1 MMSVKPDQSA
11 SGSERTA
18 AAPMRAVSR
27 ATDRPSPLSDRPALD
42 RHLAQD
48 PANSGAWNNLGVSYR
63 MSGQPEVALSCYRR
77 ALAINAEFPA
87 TLGNLGNILK
97 DMGRHLEALDAHRQA
112 LDQQPGNAR
121 AWHNLGIVFNEMGR
135 PSEAIRCFDKALEL
149 EPALDNIRFDRAI
162 AKLRLGEFCEG
173 FADFEARWTT
183 VRSKR
188 RDFDRP
194 QWSGESLQGKSLL
207 IHCEQGFG
215 DNILV
220 TRFLPAVK
228 ARGGRVIFECRREL
242 CRLFEG
248 IECIDQVISEGVVLP
263 DFDYHCPSM
272 SLMGV
277 LETTLATIPPPV
289 KPSIPESSRT
299 LALSLLPDNPE
310 YLRIGIVW
318 SGSVTFEGN
327 RLRAARLVD
336 FLALYEVPGVQL
348 YSLQMGEPRKQLL
361 SLGTSALVIDL
372 SSPLL
377 DFADTA
383 AVVER
388 LDLVMM
394 TDSSV
399 AHLAGT
405 LGTPIWNLVQEVP
418 YWLYGLA
425 GELCPWY
432 PSMRLLRRT
441 QGGGWDEVFKQAVER
456 LRRLRLSKTQP

>member
-1 MMSVKPDQSA
+1 MLVKNDEGA
-11 SGSERTA
+11 AGYGRTTA
-18 AAPMRAVSR
+18 APVTAVPR
-27 ATDRPSPLSDRPALD
+27 ATDRPSPLADRPALD

-48 PANSGAWNNLGVSYR
+48 PTSSGAWNNLGVSYR

-77 ALAINAEFPA
+77 ALAINPDFSAA
-87 TLGNLGNILK
+87 LGNLGNILK

-112 LDQQPGNAR
+112 LDQQPHNGR

-135 PSEAIRCFDKALEL
+135 PREAIRCFNKALEL
-149 EPALDNIRFDRAI
+149 EPELDNIRFDRAI
-162 AKLRLGEFCEG
+162 AKLRLGEFRDG

-183 VRSKR
+183 ARSKR
-188 RDFDRP
+188 REFDRP
-194 QWSGESLQGKSLL
+194 QWNGECLHGKSLL
-207 IHCEQGFG
+207 VHCEQGFG

-228 ARGGRVIFECRREL
+228 ARGGRFIFECRREL

-248 IECIDQVISEGVVLP
+248 IEFIDQVVSEGVALP
-263 DFDYHCPSM
+263 NFDYHCPSM

-277 LETTLATIPPPV
+277 LGTTLATIPPPV
-289 KPSIPESSRT
+289 KPSIPESSHR
-299 LALSLLPDNPE
+299 LALNLLPDSAD
-310 YLRIGIVW
+310 YLRIGVVW

-327 RLRAARLVD
+327 RLRAARLMD
-336 FLALYEVPGVQL
+336 FLTLYEVPGVQL
-348 YSLQMGEPRKQLL
+348 CSLQMGEPREQLL
-361 SLGTSALVIDL
+361 TLGTSALVTDL
-372 SSPLL
+372 SAALL

-388 LDLVMM
+388 LDMVVM

-405 LGTPIWNLVQEVP
+405 LGTPIWNFLQEVP

-456 LRRLRLSKTQP
+456 LRRFQLSKTQP